1 MATEGAIVIASHLV
15 KDMTYDP
22 LTDLKAV
29 SLVIRTAPLISVHPS
44 HEAQNMKQLLE
55 LARANPG
62 KYNYGHSGVG
72 GPNHLAFEMMK
83 QMAEVDITDIA
94 YRGTG
99 AVIPAALSNEVGIL
113 IAYLPSSMPHIR
125 SGALRP
131 LAVTSDERS
140 ARLPAGPTV
149 APSGGGSPNPL
160 AFEMMKQR
168 AEVDSTDFA
177 NRGTA
182 AVSPAALSN
191 EVGILIAYLPSS
203 MPHIR
208 SGALRPV
215 AVTSDERSESLP
227 DVPTVAESGVEGYE
241 LSSWIGLF
249 APKDTPDEVIE
260 TLNAAI
266 KDALQLDG
274 VRKTIESGGQTIVG
288 NTAAEFQGVVQAD
301 YNKYAKLIADLGIEA
316 E

>member
-113 IAYLPSSMPHIR
+113 IAYLPSPMPHIR
-125 SGALRP
+125 SGALR
-131 LAVTSDERS
+131 
-140 ARLPAGPTV
+140 
-149 APSGGGSPNPL
+149 
-160 AFEMMKQR
+160 
-168 AEVDSTDFA
+168 
-177 NRGTA
+177 
-182 AVSPAALSN
+182 
-191 EVGILIAYLPSS
+191 
-203 MPHIR
+203 
-208 SGALRPV
+208 
-215 AVTSDERSESLP
+215 RSEEHTSELQSLLRNLYA
-227 DVPTVAESGVEGYE
+227 VFCLKKKQHNTTHAEE
-241 LSSWIGLF
+241 
-249 APKDTPDEVIE
+249 P
-260 TLNAAI
+260 
-266 KDALQLDG
+266 
-274 VRKTIESGGQTIVG
+274 RK
-288 NTAAEFQGVVQAD
+288 
-301 YNKYAKLIADLGIEA
+301 L
-316 E
+316 